1 MIGLEGQFGLVWSFV
16 FMAIVS
22 YIPCPNPGICKRG
35 AYLDDMVIAVRE
47 ITSQPGLLFWGFS
60 AAFAVLCLN
69 LFGLMVIKHV
79 SAVYKAFWGSMSTI
93 VVWAVN
99 VLAGNEDFILVPAL
113 VQITGFLFLI
123 LGNFTS
129 NELIE
134 IKIWGLNKNLRKYRL
149 ADQGKVK

>member
-1 MIGLEGQFGLVWSFV
+1 
-16 FMAIVS
+16 
-22 YIPCPNPGICKRG
+22 
-35 AYLDDMVIAVRE
+35 
-47 ITSQPGLLFWGFS
+47 
-60 AAFAVLCLN
+60 
-69 LFGLMVIKHV
+69 MVIKHV

-93 VVWAVN
+93 VVWVVN

-134 IKIWGLNKNLRKYRL
+134 IKFFGLNKNLRKYRL
-149 ADQGKVK
+149 ADQKEKKEAAKSESKIHSE